1 MYPNTMGQR
10 IEYFRTR
17 LGLNQKEL
25 AEKLHLAKSTMSQ
38 YESDSRTPSD
48 EIKLAL
54 CELFHISMDELM
66 GRQMKPEPKNGF
78 AVPVLGRISA
88 GIPIDAIQE
97 VEGWEE
103 LPKAMADK
111 GEFFALKVKGD
122 SMSPTIIDG
131 SVVIVRKQNSVEN
144 KEIAVVQI
152 NGDGEAT
159 IKRIQ
164 KQEHGLTLIGDNV
177 LVYPPHYYSEEQVRS
192 LPVRILGKVVEAR
205 KML

>member
-66 GRQMKPEPKNGF
+66 GR
-78 AVPVLGRISA
+78 
-88 GIPIDAIQE
+88 
-97 VEGWEE
+97 
-103 LPKAMADK
+103 
-111 GEFFALKVKGD
+111 
-122 SMSPTIIDG
+122 
-131 SVVIVRKQNSVEN
+131 
-144 KEIAVVQI
+144 
-152 NGDGEAT
+152 
-159 IKRIQ
+159 
-164 KQEHGLTLIGDNV
+164 
-177 LVYPPHYYSEEQVRS
+177 
-192 LPVRILGKVVEAR
+192 
-205 KML
+205 